1 MPKKTQ
7 EPVTVPAPDM
17 FATETLPAIRMESL
31 KTKRRLTLDVVSISK
46 LGELVMMC
54 QGELQVSSLPS
65 KFAKDGKAEA
75 YLIDVFDVVRSIE
88 YTLVCNAVLASSLK
102 RAGEPLQG
110 RYFAVRV
117 GEVEAGKRYRK
128 TDVVELERVD

>member
-54 QGELQVSSLPS
+54 QGELKTTTLPS
-65 KFAKDGKAEA
+65 TYSKTGKADA
-75 YLIDVFDVVRSIE
+75 HVIDVFDVVRGME
-88 YTLVCNAVLASSLK
+88 YTLACNAVLASSLK
-102 RAGEPLQG
+102 RAG
-110 RYFAVRV
+110 
-117 GEVEAGKRYRK
+117 
-128 TDVVELERVD
+128 